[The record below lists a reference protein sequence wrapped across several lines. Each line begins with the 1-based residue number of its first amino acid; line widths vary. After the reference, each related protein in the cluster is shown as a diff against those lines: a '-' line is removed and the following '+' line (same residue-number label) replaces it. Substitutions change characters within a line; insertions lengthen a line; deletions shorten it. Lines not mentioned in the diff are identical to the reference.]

1 MPALIMHGSV
11 YVPARFS
18 ASKFMREAREQ
29 HVSVVWGTGAAGMAI
44 LAQPARADDA
54 SHPTRLAC
62 FFPFHPDAQR
72 VFRARFGT
80 EMGCQAYGQT
90 ELMSI
95 ALSPPGLAAHAGELG
110 KPSPFVELTLLGED
124 GQPAAAGEIGEIAV
138 RPRIP
143 QLLFDGYWG
152 QPEAT
157 REAIREGCLFSKA
170 AFMVNSN

>member
-1 MPALIMHGSV
+1 
-11 YVPARFS
+11 
-18 ASKFMREAREQ
+18 
-29 HVSVVWGTGAAGMAI
+29 
-44 LAQPARADDA
+44 
-54 SHPTRLAC
+54 
-62 FFPFHPDAQR
+62 